1 MARDSGAE
9 AALARWGPTV
19 IVIDP
24 QVVGTRQGYH
34 SRPQWPF
41 VRVRGC
47 RTSRLCSSLMD
58 PVAARQEVAL
68 LRPEATLPKP
78 FSVDELVGTVRC
90 LSAAA

>member
-47 RTSRLCSSLMD
+47 RTSRLCSLLMD
-58 PVAARQEVAL
+58 PVAARARGCFTSAGGDASQAFL
-68 LRPEATLPKP
+68 
-78 FSVDELVGTVRC
+78 VDELVGTVRR